1 MKNAALATSV
11 YRRATCCNAEP
22 KKSDN
27 PIKKERIANV
37 LKSNLNS
44 DLNFFTSNK
53 NTRGTIAR
61 NPTKECDNF
70 IFKLIPGSK
79 DEIKKIAESGIY

>member
-27 PIKKERIANV
+27 PIKKEKTINV
-37 LKSNLNS
+37 FKSNLNS

-53 NTRGTIAR
+53 KTSGIIAR
-61 NPTKECDNF
+61 KPTKNLTALKVRDQYHPFLCLEQ
-70 IFKLIPGSK
+70 
-79 DEIKKIAESGIY
+79 